1 MCIDLDN
8 ALTYLN
14 KIRVRAGIPEYTFTA
29 TAGKITCPK
38 TQTDLLNR
46 IRRERLVE
54 LVFEWNR
61 YFDVRRWKV
70 AEGQNDP
77 EHWIYPAYHTGGE
90 GGKVYGMNMDKDYP
104 AFFERTSFETRV
116 AFTKKQYFMPIPYD
130 DLRRI
135 PSLVQNLGW

>member
-1 MCIDLDN
+1 MCSDLDN

-70 AEGQNDP
+70 AEGRMIPNIGSIRHITP
-77 EHWIYPAYHTGGE
+77 EAKEAKYT
-90 GGKVYGMNMDKDYP
+90 V
-104 AFFERTSFETRV
+104 
-116 AFTKKQYFMPIPYD
+116 
-130 DLRRI
+130 
-135 PSLVQNLGW
+135 